1 MTELAPLEF
10 DSQLTLDPK
19 FGLTP
24 ADIAG
29 LAPKLESIRDDMF
42 HRELAML
49 RREIATPAEWQPLDA
64 AFMELPERFL
74 DAYTTQRAE
83 SELFH
88 LLRSAKI
95 FQDRVDRVVLL
106 GIGGSYMGARAL
118 VECCCDPHVN
128 ELPSGHR
135 GGRPKLYFAGNNV
148 DNDATQG
155 LLHML
160 QATNAH
166 SAPGQR
172 WGMIVVSKSGGTLET
187 AAALRQF
194 MSAWINT
201 YGADDLKHFL
211 IPVTGTTG
219 KLASLADAIGCPERF
234 LVPEGVGGRF
244 SVLSAVG
251 LLPAAVMGVD
261 VVKLLE
267 GAALMN
273 DRFRR
278 QPAGLNPVLDYTAV
292 NHLMEVKRGCQTR
305 ILSAWS
311 NSLESTGLWYDQL
324 LAESLGKQELGALP
338 LTVVNTRDLH
348 SRAQQHQAGRR
359 DKLIN
364 NLIVQNWRQDAL
376 PVGKIPWNLDQLDDL
391 AHKTLPQLMEAAIA
405 GTNEAYREDHRP
417 TTDIRL
423 PRADEASLGQLLQM
437 LMLATV
443 VEGRL
448 LNINPYG
455 QPGVENYKLHMNR
468 YLRSH
473 S

>member
-10 DSQLTLDPK
+10 EPQLTLDPQ
-19 FGLTP
+19 FGLTS
-24 ADIAG
+24 AELAQ
-29 LAPKLESIRDDMF
+29 LAPRLEAIRDDMF

-49 RREIATPAEWQPLDA
+49 RGEISTPAEWQPLDA

-118 VECCCDPHVN
+118 IECCCDPHVN
-128 ELPSGHR
+128 ELPAGHR

-155 LLHML
+155 LLHL
-160 QATNAH
+160 LRATNAQ

-194 MSAWINT
+194 ISAWINT
-201 YGADDLKHFL
+201 YGPDDLKHFL
-211 IPVTGTTG
+211 IPVTGTSG

-278 QPAGLNPVLDYTAV
+278 QPMGNNPVLDYTAV
-292 NHLMEVKRGCQTR
+292 NHLMEIKRGCHTR

-324 LAESLGKQELGALP
+324 LAESLGKNELGALP

-364 NLIVQNWRQDAL
+364 NVIVQNWRQDPLA
-376 PVGKIPWNLDQLDDL
+376 VGKIPWNLDQLDDL
-391 AHKTLPQLMEAAIA
+391 AQKTLPQLMEAAIA
-405 GTNEAYREDHRP
+405 GTNDAYREDQRP
-417 TTDIRL
+417 TTNIRL

-473 S
+473 